1 LVIGKEGNGTLRVR
15 VLPDNVTLWEVACD
29 DELGAGGRCRGCDTD
44 VRGICPDALR
54 RSVSF
59 IVIFS
64 TSGLSV
70 SLFALPFLLQP
81 DSHFSSPAD
90 RRVIQPTKQTK
101 SPSPTIQIH
110 T

>member
-29 DELGAGGRCRGCDTD
+29 DELGAGRRCRGCDTD
-44 VRGICPDALR
+44 VRGIRPDALR

-59 IVIFS
+59 IVVLSIS
-64 TSGLSV
+64 DLSV
-70 SLFALPFLLQP
+70 SLFGLPLLHR

-90 RRVIQPTKQTK
+90 RRMIQPTK
-101 SPSPTIQIH
+101 
-110 T
+110 